1 MTVTAVLPTTQEG
14 WAELESSFS
23 KTHAEMIVNIINRRE
38 DLSSGEKLQVF
49 HKVIDKLS
57 SLN

>member
-1 MTVTAVLPTTQEG
+1 MTVNAVLPTTKEG
-14 WAELESSFS
+14 WAELESRFS
-23 KTHAEMIVNIINRRE
+23 KTHAEMIANIINRRD
-38 DLSSGEKLQVF
+38 DLSSGEKLEVF